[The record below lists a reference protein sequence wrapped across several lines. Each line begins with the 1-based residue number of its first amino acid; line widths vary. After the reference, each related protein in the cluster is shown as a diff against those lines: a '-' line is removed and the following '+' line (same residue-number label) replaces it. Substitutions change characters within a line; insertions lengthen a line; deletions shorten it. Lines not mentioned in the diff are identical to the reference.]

1 MYRWMEVGIRERKEF
16 PNERVGDV
24 GLRSYYGGIYYY
36 CYCYRLSSL
45 SIETQSIESI
55 ESM

>member
-1 MYRWMEVGIRERKEF
+1 MEVGIRERKEF

-24 GLRSYYGGIYYY
+24 GLRSYYGGIYY

-45 SIETQSIESI
+45 SIESIESI